1 MKKNDYKLI
10 LNKGFAIPQ
19 ILLLGV
25 GIAVALSGILY
36 TSILSLS
43 GTKLNRQE
51 LLSKS
56 ASESGISNL
65 RNLLND
71 SGDSYFHYF
80 WLSDSCSSSAKS
92 CPSGL
97 SKGLITLPD
106 PPLEYWSDELWCEG
120 STNCSGRQKAP
131 MCTIATLSSDPK
143 PLDWLGFRSIFR
155 QLIDSSKDKVG
166 ENLDK
171 AKKDFNQYFS
181 IKSSDY
187 TGTEKYGVNSIV
199 VEGITENNAN
209 NMKTGFNKLRANI
222 QINNDT
228 PYRGFGFLSAGENQL
243 DGDKNLY
250 LGNLNITSE
259 TDTPNGS
266 IIWRRNIID
275 ENECNEIIEKSN
287 AKNALLPPTGNGG
300 LWVQPI
306 ALPKQPRLKN
316 IHDIEGVVLCTPIS
330 IKRAG
335 TNCKLP
341 NSSGL
346 SSYRITSIYAS
357 SPNSRFE
364 VTTSDIKPIT
374 LEILGDIDISNN
386 GIFCHLQEGSN
397 VCGSGKPE
405 NLTIL
410 FKQESKTKGNKIY
423 CNNDEGSKGGVKLV
437 DKKIVNISSSNF
449 DNNNLPGS
457 SLFIDNTG
465 LGINDKFGG
474 LIFGPKTTFISTIA
488 ESPWVQSLENNLSKE
503 NIRAPLI
510 VSHRGTYGWILDT
523 SGGRNGRW
531 HDKMTNI
538 IINSDGYLIPFLN
551 YIDDGKRFEIIGIG
565 YDSEYQSSFSLEPKT
580 GKFLIY
586 YVDNKSYFLRS
597 FQIFDN
603 LNSSNKRSSLGF
615 FPWAAAKMNNDLI
628 YLGNASDLNEGDSKI
643 ILDQYKIKLE
653 ARAEIKTKRFNG
665 AAWMKTICFDNFSPQ
680 SWEFNN
686 QFIKGIISRYGSE
699 FNYGVKFYRGRS
711 ITLWDTLR
719 DFES

>member
-1 MKKNDYKLI
+1 MKKKVYRSI
-10 LNKGFAIPQ
+10 LNDGFAIPQ

-25 GIAVALSGILY
+25 GVAVALSGILY

-43 GTKLNRQE
+43 GTRLNRQE

-80 WLSDSCSSSAKS
+80 WLSDSCSASAKS

-97 SKGLITLPD
+97 TKGLITLPD

-120 STNCSGRQKAP
+120 SINCSGRQKAP
-131 MCTIATLSSDPK
+131 MCSVATSASDPK
-143 PLDWLGFRSIFR
+143 PLDWGGFRSIFR
-155 QLIDSSKDKVG
+155 QLIDSSKDKIG
-166 ENLDK
+166 EDLDK
-171 AKKDFNQYFS
+171 AKRDFIQYFE
-181 IKSSDY
+181 IKSSEY
-187 TGTEKYGVNSIV
+187 TGTEKYGVSSVV
-199 VEGITENNAN
+199 VEGITQNNSN
-209 NMKTGFNKLRANI
+209 DVLTGFNKLRANI

-250 LGNLNITSE
+250 LGNLNISSE
-259 TDTPNGS
+259 IDNPKGS
-266 IIWRRNIID
+266 IIWRRNIVD
-275 ENECNEIIEKSN
+275 ENECAEIIEKAKAEN
-287 AKNALLPPTGNGG
+287 ASLPLSGDGG
-300 LWVQPI
+300 IWVQPI
-306 ALPKQPRLKN
+306 GLPKQPRLKN
-316 IHDIEGVVLCTPIS
+316 IHDVEGVLICTPIS
-330 IKRAG
+330 IKRVG
-335 TNCKLP
+335 SNCKLP
-341 NSSGL
+341 NSSG
-346 SSYRITSIYAS
+346 SSNYRITSIYAS

-364 VTTSDIKPIT
+364 VTTSNSKPIT
-374 LEILGDIDISNN
+374 LEIMGDIDISNN
-386 GIFCHLQEGSN
+386 GTFCHLEEGSN
-397 VCGSGKPE
+397 ICGSGKPE

-410 FKQESKTKGNKIY
+410 FKQETKTIGNKIY

-437 DKKIVNISSSNF
+437 DKKIINISSSNF

-457 SLFIDNTG
+457 SIFVDNTG
-465 LGINDKFGG
+465 FGFNAKFGG

-488 ESPWVQSLENNLSKE
+488 ESPWVQSLENDLSKE

-538 IINSDGYLIPFLN
+538 ILNSDGYLIPFLN
-551 YIDDGKRFEIIGIG
+551 YIDNGKKLEIIGIG
-565 YDSEYQSSFSLEPKT
+565 YDSKYQNFSSAEPKT
-580 GKFLIY
+580 GKILIY
-586 YVDNKSYFLRS
+586 DVKDKSYFLRS
-597 FQIFDN
+597 FQVYDN
-603 LNSSNKRSSLGF
+603 LNRSNKRSSLGF
-615 FPWAAAKMNNDLI
+615 FPWAAAKMNNDSV
-628 YLGNASDLNEGDSKI
+628 YLGSASDINEGDSKI
-643 ILDQYKIKLE
+643 ILDQYRIKLE
-653 ARAEIKTKRFNG
+653 ARADSKTKNFHG
-665 AAWMKTICFDNFSPQ
+665 AAWMKTLCFDNLSNQ

-686 QFIKGIISRYGSE
+686 KFIEGVISRYGKE